1 VQTSRDGWEPDQ
13 YHRFRQQRSAPFFD
27 LLDLLRAVP
36 GGRVAD
42 LGCGTGELTVAL
54 HQRVGAS
61 ETIGVDRSVSML
73 AAAPSEPGVSF
84 VGRDMRDVG
93 DLGPFDIV
101 ASNAALQWVPDHAE
115 VLALWSGLL
124 RAGGQLA
131 VQVPANADHPSH
143 QVAAEVAREPEFAD
157 AFPSGPPPDP
167 VLSVLR
173 PEQYASVLDR
183 LGYAEQHVRLQV
195 YGHRLASSAEVVEWV
210 RGTSLVRFREQLAAP
225 VFDRLVERYRVR
237 LLEVIG
243 EQSPYFYP
251 FKRILLWAAR

>member
-1 VQTSRDGWEPDQ
+1 MQTSRDGWEPDQ

-167 VLSVLR
+167 VMSVL
-173 PEQYASVLDR
+173 
-183 LGYAEQHVRLQV
+183 
-195 YGHRLASSAEVVEWV
+195 GHRLASSAEVVEWV

-243 EQSPYFYP
+243 DQSPYFYP